1 MASDNKKRHIVSY
14 ENMSPEL
21 AAAFAEK
28 YPKGFSDYLPDL
40 TKYTKPDGTPFYA
53 VMVEIPDAIYLVKIK
68 VQIDNPDDIERWLE
82 GEEEAENESVA
93 GTSGASASVPER
105 SKLLLLSLMVGVLS
119 GCAAVILDWAIHTVK
134 LLLNQDF
141 HFSYDWQYLVL
152 PGIGML
158 VSLVLVRYLI
168 RDNIGHGVTKALLA
182 VSRNDS
188 KIKPHNTWSSM
199 LTSSIT
205 IGFGGSVGAE
215 APIVYTGA
223 AIGSNLGRIC
233 GLSYRNITL
242 LLGCGAAGAVAGI
255 FKAPLAGVLFTLEIL
270 LFNVSMRSLLPLLLS
285 TISAT
290 VISYIFRGQTPIFAC
305 TLTPF
310 SMGNLPFYI
319 VLGIVGGFGSLYF
332 MRMTLRLEDRVGKI
346 KNPYVRWALCAVALG
361 LLIFLFPPLY
371 GEGYDSLGA
380 LLNGEDL
387 ALEGR
392 SVLSF
397 LLDWKWGVPVLFA
410 LIFFLKVFAMTATNA
425 GGGVGGTFGPTLFA
439 GAILGFVIA
448 RCLNLLGFSVPEQN
462 FVLVGMAAL
471 MAGVMQAPMTAIFLI
486 AEISGG
492 YDLLIPLILTATVA
506 FGTVRVF
513 EKYSIYTKR
522 IAQSGDLLTHDSDQ
536 AVLTLL
542 QTDTLIRDKYPRVQ
556 IDATLREVVE
566 VVTGSDAAVLPV
578 IDRQGRFQ
586 GMVDVASTRR
596 VLFDSAK
603 YDKLHVYNIMESAPD
618 FIYAGEKMESVMN
631 KFERTGAWRLPV
643 IDADRKYLG
652 FISKSRLLMAYRAEL
667 KEIAS
672 ED

>member
-1 MASDNKKRHIVSY
+1 
-14 ENMSPEL
+14 
-21 AAAFAEK
+21 
-28 YPKGFSDYLPDL
+28 
-40 TKYTKPDGTPFYA
+40 
-53 VMVEIPDAIYLVKIK
+53 
-68 VQIDNPDDIERWLE
+68 
-82 GEEEAENESVA
+82 
-93 GTSGASASVPER
+93 
-105 SKLLLLSLMVGVLS
+105 MVGVLS
-119 GCAAVILDWAIHTVK
+119 GCAAVVLDWAIHTVK

-158 VSLVLVRYLI
+158 LSLILVRYVI

-223 AIGSNLGRIC
+223 AIGSNLGRLC

-290 VISYIFRGQTPIFAC
+290 VISYIFRGQTPVFAC

-319 VLGIVGGFGSLYF
+319 VLGIVGGFGALYF

-346 KNPYVRWALCAVALG
+346 RNPYVRWALCAGALG

-397 LLDWKWGVPVLFA
+397 LLGWKWGVPLLFA
-410 LIFFLKVFAMTATNA
+410 LIFFLKVLAMTATNA

-492 YDLLIPLILTATVA
+492 YELLIPLILTATVA

-556 IDATLREVVE
+556 IDATLREVVD
-566 VVTGSDAAVLPV
+566 VVTGSDAAVLAV

-596 VLFDSAK
+596 VLFDSTK

-618 FIYAGEKMESVMN
+618 FIYSGEKMESVMN

-643 IDADRKYLG
+643 VDADRKYLG

>member
-1 MASDNKKRHIVSY
+1 MRFSLKHI
-14 ENMSPEL
+14 PE
-21 AAAFAEK
+21 
-28 YPKGFSDYLPDL
+28 
-40 TKYTKPDGTPFYA
+40 
-53 VMVEIPDAIYLVKIK
+53 
-68 VQIDNPDDIERWLE
+68 Q
-82 GEEEAENESVA
+82 
-93 GTSGASASVPER
+93 

-119 GCAAVILDWAIHTVK
+119 GCAAVVLDWSIHTVK
-134 LLLNQDF
+134 RLLNQGF
-141 HFSYDWQYLVL
+141 HGSYDWQYLAL

-158 VSLVLVRYLI
+158 ISLLLVRYVI

-223 AIGSNLGRIC
+223 AIGSNLGRIF

-270 LFNVSMRSLLPLLLS
+270 LFNVSMSSLLPLLIS
-285 TISAT
+285 TVSAT
-290 VISYIFRGQTPIFAC
+290 VVSYIFRGQTPVFAC

-310 SMGNLPFYI
+310 SMANIPFYI
-319 VLGIVGGFGSLYF
+319 ILGVVGGFGSLYF
-332 MRMTLRLEDRVGKI
+332 MRTTLHLEDRIGKI
-346 KNPYVRWALCAVALG
+346 ANPYLRWGVCALALG
-361 LLIFLFPPLY
+361 MLIFLFPPLY
-371 GEGYDSLGA
+371 GEGYESLGA
-380 LLNGEDL
+380 LLNGQDL

-397 LLDWKWGVPVLFA
+397 LLDWRWGVPLFFA
-410 LIFFLKVFAMTATNA
+410 LIFFLKVLAMTATNA

-439 GAILGFVIA
+439 GAILGFVVA
-448 RCLNLLGFSVPEQN
+448 RSLNLAGAGVPEQN

-492 YDLLIPLILTATVA
+492 YELLIPLILTATVA
-506 FGTVRVF
+506 FGTVRIF

-536 AVLTLL
+536 AVLTLMRV
-542 QTDTLIRDKYPRVQ
+542 DTLIRDKYPRVQ
-556 IDATLREVVE
+556 IDATLREVVSI
-566 VVTGSDAAVLPV
+566 VSQTDAAVMAVL
-578 IDRQGRFQ
+578 DSKGRFQ
-586 GMVDVASTRR
+586 GMVDLTTARK
-596 VLFDSAK
+596 VLLDPSK
-603 YDKLHVYNIMESAPD
+603 YDTWHVYNIMESAPD
-618 FIYAGEKMESVMN
+618 YIHAGEKMDSVMR
-631 KFERTGAWRLPV
+631 KFDRTGAWRLPV
-643 IDADRKYLG
+643 IDEDRRYLG
-652 FISKSRLLMAYRAEL
+652 FISKSRLLTAYRDEL